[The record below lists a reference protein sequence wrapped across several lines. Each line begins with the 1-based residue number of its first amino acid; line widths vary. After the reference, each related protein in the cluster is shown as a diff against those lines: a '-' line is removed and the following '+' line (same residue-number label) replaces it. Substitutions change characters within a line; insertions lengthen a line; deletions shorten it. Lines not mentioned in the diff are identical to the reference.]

1 MRNLVGM
8 LIGAAIDRRDGDS
21 GIKGAIIGSV
31 AQRALRYAVP
41 LAATA
46 AAGWAVLQLARKIVE
61 VDRDEYDK
69 QPPSAGD
76 IPIG

>member
-21 GIKGAIIGSV
+21 GIKGAVIGSV
-31 AQRALRYAVP
+31 AQRVLRHAVP

-46 AAGWAVLQLARKIVE
+46 AASWAVLHLARKIVK
-61 VDRDEYDK
+61 VDRDEYDR

-76 IPIG
+76 IQIG